1 MESELLEKEEE
12 LQLVAGEVTKLKKLV
27 AKKQKENEKSLQDFE
42 EKTEKLKG
50 FLTAR
55 AKEIEKCKENERT
68 LRVKEE
74 ALQEKVDQL
83 NATMDSREN
92 KAKEMEAAVAEAKE
106 KLKTKE
112 HIFAEKIKKMQQ
124 KLDAALCP
132 STDNDQLESDKSK
145 SSINENLRNQLA
157 ELNRKLLESKKSAEE
172 YLRIN
177 KEAVCSLKIQEDAKA
192 TLEARMNTL
201 EVQLATE
208 TKTAEL
214 ARIQWEQI
222 NNNLKDKLKTM
233 ADQFS
238 AKEMQVCQVKKDLTK
253 SSLEVQLFEKRIE
266 RLTIDLKNARVAVN
280 DLTKKA
286 DQAEKVLKLKKKE
299 FCILRQRNQVELRRH
314 QEKEKISASNV
325 NNLRLEI
332 QELNSSK
339 ELIMVKLQEKVDQLN
354 ATVDSRE
361 AKLKEMEET
370 IAEAKEK
377 LKTKDSIYT
386 EKMQKMQE
394 NLDAVLSQSSTYKDQ
409 LEVALRK
416 SSINENLRNQLAEL
430 NRKLLESKKSAE
442 EYLQSSKDAVCKFK
456 MLEDAKVAL
465 EARMSALEAQLTKQT
480 GKAELDRIQWE
491 HRVKVWR
498 ISLKAMA
505 EHL

>member
-1 MESELLEKEEE
+1 MKAELLEKEEK

-83 NATMDSREN
+83 NATMDSRET
-92 KAKEMEAAVAEAKE
+92 KVKEMEAAVAEAKE

-192 TLEARMNTL
+192 TLEARMSTL
-201 EVQLATE
+201 KAQHATQ

-214 ARIQWEQI
+214 ARIQWEQTH
-222 NNNLKDKLKTM
+222 NNLKDKLKCM
-233 ADQFS
+233 EEHLS
-238 AKEMQVCQVKKDLTK
+238 AKEKQICEMKKDLTD
-253 SSLEVQLFEKRIE
+253 SSSKVQLFENHIE
-266 RLTIDLKNARVAVN
+266 RLITDLESARVAVN
-280 DLTKKA
+280 DLSKKA
-286 DQAEKVLKLKKKE
+286 EQAEKVLKLKNYE
-299 FCILRQRNQVELRRH
+299 FLVLRQRNKVELTRH
-314 QEKEKISASNV
+314 KEKEKISESNI
-325 NNLRLEI
+325 NALRAEL
-332 QELNSSK
+332 QELRSSK
-339 ELIMVKLQEKVDQLN
+339 EFSMVKLQEKVDRLN

-370 IAEAKEK
+370 VAEAKEK
-377 LKTKDSIYT
+377 LKTKDNIFT
-386 EKMQKMQE
+386 EKVQKMKE

-491 HRVKVWR
+491 QSCKG
-498 ISLKAMA
+498 L
-505 EHL
+505 E